1 MMMVASNSVKI
12 IDKIL
17 QINIIQWEVW
27 VEWEVKWEEIHMHNN
42 KTTDIISLEFHQNFS
57 YHNDPK
63 FFQKINFMF
72 SFLNSEEKI

>member
-42 KTTDIISLEFHQNFS
+42 KTTDIISLEFHQKFS
-57 YHNDPK
+57 
-63 FFQKINFMF
+63 
-72 SFLNSEEKI
+72 